1 MQPPKTQYAR
11 NGDVNIAYQVVGQGP
26 IDLVVVPG
34 FISHV
39 DLWWTIPETTAFIR
53 RLAAFSRLI
62 LFDKR
67 GTGLSDPVAGLST
80 LEDRMEDLH
89 AVLDAASSERTA
101 LLGISEGGPMS
112 VLFAGTYPDRVTSL
126 LLYGT
131 FPTGKRG
138 TGHFTPELE
147 EKAETKAAEL
157 TALVDEHWGEG
168 LAIEWFAPNLAGSPT
183 MRRTWG
189 LFERAAASPGMVAAL
204 LESYREIDVTR
215 LLPTLR
221 VPTLVLHRADDTA
234 VFVEGARVT
243 ADLIP
248 GAGYVELAGND
259 HIPWLGDADALLDE
273 IEEFLTGTRHLPEP
287 NRALAT
293 VLFTDIAGS
302 TERASALGDRRWRE
316 LLEHHHTL
324 VRDQLRAY
332 GGREVKTMGDGFLAT
347 FDGPARA
354 IRCASTIAERSSS
367 GGVEVRAGVH
377 TGECELIGE
386 DVGGMAVHIG
396 ARVAAQASPGE
407 VLVSSAVKD
416 LVVGSGI
423 DFADRGTHELK
434 GVPGEWRLLAV
445 ADRRPVSPGAA
456 PGPRD
461 EVAPN
466 AAMRRRGD
474 RTMLRLARRA
484 PGAMRLA
491 SRAAR
496 RRAEREIAA

>member
-168 LAIEWFAPNLAGSPT
+168 LAIEWGDAVGITSRPT
-183 MRRTWG
+183 SSRTRDRRLNG
-189 LFERAAASPGMVAAL
+189 VG
-204 LESYREIDVTR
+204 TR
-215 LLPTLR
+215 LAKQSPDAVPSLR
-221 VPTLVLHRADDTA
+221 VRTPSRPDAEASKQSTPLNRA
-234 VFVEGARVT
+234 GR
-243 ADLIP
+243 
-248 GAGYVELAGND
+248 
-259 HIPWLGDADALLDE
+259 
-273 IEEFLTGTRHLPEP
+273 TRHT
-287 NRALAT
+287 RQ
-293 VLFTDIAGS
+293 VAG
-302 TERASALGDRRWRE
+302 
-316 LLEHHHTL
+316 
-324 VRDQLRAY
+324 
-332 GGREVKTMGDGFLAT
+332 
-347 FDGPARA
+347 
-354 IRCASTIAERSSS
+354 
-367 GGVEVRAGVH
+367 
-377 TGECELIGE
+377 
-386 DVGGMAVHIG
+386 
-396 ARVAAQASPGE
+396 
-407 VLVSSAVKD
+407 
-416 LVVGSGI
+416 
-423 DFADRGTHELK
+423 
-434 GVPGEWRLLAV
+434 
-445 ADRRPVSPGAA
+445 
-456 PGPRD
+456 
-461 EVAPN
+461 
-466 AAMRRRGD
+466 
-474 RTMLRLARRA
+474 
-484 PGAMRLA
+484 
-491 SRAAR
+491 
-496 RRAEREIAA
+496 